1 MAMAM
6 SRSAAMMVEIP
17 RLVKRLP
24 MIVIILM
31 FHLLRFAELLL
42 GETLTKAWRYQSFQ
56 SMVTAI

>member
-1 MAMAM
+1 
-6 SRSAAMMVEIP
+6 MMVEMP

-31 FHLLRFAELLL
+31 FHLLRFAELFL

-56 SMVTAI
+56 SRVTTI